1 MDVAAATAPC
11 DLLVRAFYADVQ
23 GMLVDDVTRA
33 GIRPKLHAAQIHDI
47 ATLRSL
53 DLLYLVLLGLSNA
66 EVNAIQA
73 QLQGRSSLHATSTAT
88 VTKKDGS
95 TSGTAGVALTSTAV
109 VSDGLRAKA
118 RVADT
123 PVGPAALQRVTRGP
137 HGQWIP
143 LGPLDMVN
151 DPDSVYHTMVLHP
164 DDDDDD
170 NDDDEFGGFGSDVDV
185 EL

>member
-1 MDVAAATAPC
+1 M
-11 DLLVRAFYADVQ
+11 
-23 GMLVDDVTRA
+23 
-33 GIRPKLHAAQIHDI
+33 
-47 ATLRSL
+47 
-53 DLLYLVLLGLSNA
+53 
-66 EVNAIQA
+66 NAIQA

-95 TSGTAGVALTSTAV
+95 TGGTGSTGCTGGVALPSTAV
-109 VSDGLRAKA
+109 VSDGLRAEV

-123 PVGPAALQRVTRGP
+123 LGGPAALQRVTRGP
-137 HGQWIP
+137 HGQWMP

-164 DDDDDD
+164 DDGANDDDD
-170 NDDDEFGGFGSDVDV
+170 NNNDDDDDDEFGGFGSDVDV